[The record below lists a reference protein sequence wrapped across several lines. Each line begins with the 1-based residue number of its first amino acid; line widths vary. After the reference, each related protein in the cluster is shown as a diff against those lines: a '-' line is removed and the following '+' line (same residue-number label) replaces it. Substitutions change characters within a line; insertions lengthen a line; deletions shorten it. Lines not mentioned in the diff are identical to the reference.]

1 MIISFLYKIKK
12 YWLTNKIGKLWYNF
26 IMKFASID
34 VGLKRI
40 GIALCLDGSIVLPQ
54 DAILRKNRNQA
65 ARDINTFLKEW
76 EIEKLIVGLPKGGAS
91 EEEMERRITHFVSLL
106 ELQIPVA
113 YQDEQGSSF
122 EAKEMTKGDF
132 KHKKDGRI
140 DSVAAKII
148 LERYLKI

>member
-1 MIISFLYKIKK
+1 
-12 YWLTNKIGKLWYNF
+12 
-26 IMKFASID
+26 MKQASID

-40 GIALCLDGSIVLPQ
+40 GVAICLDGSIVLPQ

-65 ARDINTFLKEW
+65 ARDINIFLNEW
-76 EIEKLIVGLPKGGAS
+76 EIEKLIVGLPKGGSS
-91 EEEMERRITHFVSLL
+91 EEEMERRIKHFVSLL
-106 ELQIPVA
+106 ELQIPVD

-122 EAKEMTKGDF
+122 EAKELTMGDF
-132 KHKKDGRI
+132 KHKKDGRL